1 MSVQVPVI
9 EGLIFAIG
17 VEPCKIRG
25 NPRLKS
31 VSMDRVYLT
40 RAGYEKMVE
49 DLELLK
55 TVKRKE
61 ISAAIEHARSL
72 GDLKE
77 NAEYHSAKDA
87 MAKNESRVL
96 ELEDKLSRVEIIE
109 DNQIDAGKAYIGAK
123 LKLLD
128 LDTDDEIE
136 YTLVGQE
143 EANPIEGLISIKSPV
158 GKTLLGHQEGDIV
171 KISVPAGDLEYK
183 IIKISR

>member
-1 MSVQVPVI
+1 M
-9 EGLIFAIG
+9 E
-17 VEPCKIRG
+17 
-25 NPRLKS
+25 
-31 VSMDRVYLT
+31 RVYLT
-40 RAGYEKMVE
+40 RAGYEKLIE
-49 DLELLK
+49 ELEHLK
-55 TVKRKE
+55 KVKRKE

-87 MAKNESRVL
+87 MAANEARVL

-109 DNQIDAGKAYIGAK
+109 DNKIDADKAYIGAK

-128 LDTDDEIE
+128 LDSDDEIE

-143 EANPIEGLISIKSPV
+143 EANAIEGLISVTSPV
-158 GKTLLGHQEGDIV
+158 GKALLGHKEGEVIKVD
-171 KISVPAGDLEYK
+171 VPAGILEYK

>member
-1 MSVQVPVI
+1 M
-9 EGLIFAIG
+9 E
-17 VEPCKIRG
+17 
-25 NPRLKS
+25 
-31 VSMDRVYLT
+31 RVYLT
-40 RAGYEKMVE
+40 RAGYEKLIE
-49 DLELLK
+49 ELERLK
-55 TVKRKE
+55 KVKRKE

-87 MAKNESRVL
+87 MAKNEARVS
-96 ELEDKLSRVEIIE
+96 ELEDKLSRVEIID
-109 DNQIDAGKAYIGAK
+109 DNKIDADKAYIGAK

-143 EANPIEGLISIKSPV
+143 EANAIEGLISVTSPV
-158 GKTLLGHQEGDIV
+158 GKALLGHKEGEVIKVD
-171 KISVPAGDLEYK
+171 VPAGTLEYK

>member
-1 MSVQVPVI
+1 M
-9 EGLIFAIG
+9 E
-17 VEPCKIRG
+17 
-25 NPRLKS
+25 
-31 VSMDRVYLT
+31 RVYLT
-40 RAGYEKMVE
+40 RAGYEKLTE
-49 DLELLK
+49 ELEHLK
-55 TVKRKE
+55 KVKRKE

-87 MAKNESRVL
+87 LAANEARVS

-109 DNQIDAGKAYIGAK
+109 DNKIDIDKAYIGAK

-143 EANPIEGLISIKSPV
+143 ETNAIEGIISVTSPV
-158 GKTLLGHQEGDIV
+158 GKALLGHQEGDIV
-171 KISVPAGDLEYK
+171 KVDVPAGTLEYK

>member
-1 MSVQVPVI
+1 M
-9 EGLIFAIG
+9 E
-17 VEPCKIRG
+17 
-25 NPRLKS
+25 
-31 VSMDRVYLT
+31 RVYLT
-40 RAGYEKMVE
+40 RAGYEKLIE
-49 DLELLK
+49 ELEHLK
-55 TVKRKE
+55 KVKRKE

-87 MAKNESRVL
+87 MAKNEARVL

-109 DNQIDAGKAYIGAK
+109 DNKIDADKAYIGAK

-128 LDTDDEIE
+128 LDSDDEIE

-143 EANPIEGLISIKSPV
+143 EANAIEGLISVISPV
-158 GKTLLGHQEGDIV
+158 GKALLGHKEGEVIKVD
-171 KISVPAGDLEYK
+171 VPAGTLEYK

>member
-1 MSVQVPVI
+1 M
-9 EGLIFAIG
+9 E
-17 VEPCKIRG
+17 
-25 NPRLKS
+25 
-31 VSMDRVYLT
+31 RVYLT
-40 RAGYEKMVE
+40 RAGYEKLIE
-49 DLELLK
+49 ELEHLK
-55 TVKRKE
+55 KVKRKE

-87 MAKNESRVL
+87 LAANEARVS

-109 DNQIDAGKAYIGAK
+109 DNKIDIDKAYIGAK

-128 LDTDDEIE
+128 LDTGDEIE

-143 EANPIEGLISIKSPV
+143 EANASEGLISVTSPI
-158 GKTLLGHQEGDIV
+158 GKALLGHQEGDIV
-171 KISVPAGDLEYK
+171 KVDAPAGILEYK

>member
-1 MSVQVPVI
+1 M
-9 EGLIFAIG
+9 E
-17 VEPCKIRG
+17 
-25 NPRLKS
+25 
-31 VSMDRVYLT
+31 RVYLT
-40 RAGYEKMVE
+40 RAGYEKLIE
-49 DLELLK
+49 ELEHLK

-87 MAKNESRVL
+87 MARSEARVS

-109 DNQIDAGKAYIGAK
+109 DNNIDADTAYIGAK

-128 LDTDDEIE
+128 LDSDDEIE

-143 EANPIEGLISIKSPV
+143 EANAIEGLISVTSPV
-158 GKTLLGHQEGDIV
+158 GKALLGHKEGDIV
-171 KISVPAGDLEYK
+171 KIDVPAGVLEYK
-183 IIKISR
+183 VIKISR